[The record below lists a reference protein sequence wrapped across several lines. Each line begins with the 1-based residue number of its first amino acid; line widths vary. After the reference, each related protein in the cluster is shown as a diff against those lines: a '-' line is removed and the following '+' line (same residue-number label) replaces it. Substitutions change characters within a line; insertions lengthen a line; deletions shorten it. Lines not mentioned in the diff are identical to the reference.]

1 VGFFRWAFWGFLG
14 GFFWV
19 GFLLPPCHK
28 DKVKAHVRTVH
39 ERVRYGCS
47 TCDYTTPRAD
57 KLRRHVAVVHQ
68 GLVYQCQLCEYSA
81 VRPEKLK
88 NHMTT
93 HHQPGQQQQLLL
105 SCQLCQFTTPSAAE
119 LMEHK
124 VRANHRDRPTTNG
137 SAAGGLLSPEET

>member
-1 VGFFRWAFWGFLG
+1 VGFL

-68 GLVYQCQLCEYSA
+68 AALWN
-81 VRPEKLK
+81 R
-88 NHMTT
+88 NWNRNF
-93 HHQPGQQQQLLL
+93 
-105 SCQLCQFTTPSAAE
+105 FTSGTGT
-119 LMEHK
+119 
-124 VRANHRDRPTTNG
+124 VTGTV
-137 SAAGGLLSPEET
+137 TC